1 MMFGPQTGGST
12 LHALRCNEAS
22 PSTVELGQSLKGSQR
37 AKRVRSTPT
46 IGRNVATQR
55 FSALGPNGL
64 LRCTPAP
71 CNQLG
76 NSLGGF
82 EMQAH

>member
-12 LHALRCNEAS
+12 LPVLRCNEAS
-22 PSTVELGQSLKGSQR
+22 PSTVELGQRLKGSQR

-55 FSALGPNGL
+55 FSALGHELPRNVVGI
-64 LRCTPAP
+64 TAVY
-71 CNQLG
+71 LG
-76 NSLGGF
+76 
-82 EMQAH
+82 